1 MFKKAIFISAALVFA
16 LAVLI
21 TSVWRTAAKTCLPT
35 VQAQEEAEVLSAT
48 PAAEVREKVDYYLP
62 YPGIL
67 PDHFLYPVKMIRDKL
82 LVFFTTEP
90 LKRAELFLL
99 FADKRIGAAKSLIEG
114 GKQELGI
121 TTLTK
126 AEKYLEKAVS
136 QERLAYEKGKETR
149 SFLEKLAKASL
160 KHEELL
166 LEVKEKVG
174 ESAQGI
180 IDDVLSYP
188 RRAYEQTVEILEK

>member
-1 MFKKAIFISAALVFA
+1 MFKKAILIFAALVFA
-16 LAVLI
+16 LAILI
-21 TSVWRTAAKTCLPT
+21 TSIWRTAAKTYLPT
-35 VQAQEEAEVLSAT
+35 VQAQEAEL
-48 PAAEVREKVDYYLP
+48 REKVDYYLP

-136 QERLAYEKGKETR
+136 QERLANEKGKETR

-166 LEVKEKVG
+166 LEIRERVG
-174 ESAQGI
+174 ESSQGI
-180 IDDVLSYP
+180 IDDLLSYP
-188 RRAYEQTVEILEK
+188 RRAYKQTVEILEK